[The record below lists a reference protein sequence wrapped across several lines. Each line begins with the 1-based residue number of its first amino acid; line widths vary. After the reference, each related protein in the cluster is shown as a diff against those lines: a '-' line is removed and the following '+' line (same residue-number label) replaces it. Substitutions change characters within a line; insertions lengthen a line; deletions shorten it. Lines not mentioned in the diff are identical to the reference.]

1 MTGSMNFDQQD
12 DTAKYCEKSG
22 ASFGSALSLFTG
34 FFNKLLFTG
43 AFLLLRFYLFKL
55 SGIP

>member
-1 MTGSMNFDQQD
+1 MNFDQQD

-43 AFLLLRFYLFKL
+43 AFILLRFYFFKL